1 MGLAPYGEPKYED
14 LIKSHLIDIKADGSF
29 KLDMSYFDYC
39 IGLTMTNSKF
49 NNLFGGPPRK
59 PEAELSQREM
69 DLAASVQKVTEEV
82 IVKLAKN
89 IASETGDKN
98 LCLAGGVALNCVA
111 NGKILKEKK
120 MLPTKLTEVAKSTPK
135 SMLGRTTKIN
145 EFDLSLVL
153 QQQAILIQSGLPLE
167 DAMRMTIEQAETD
180 RQKRMVESWR
190 SEIIEG
196 RSFSEAM
203 RLSPYK
209 IPESVLAGVGVGEES
224 GHLHTVL
231 SRLAED
237 IETSAENKKTVTR
250 ALIYPATLLGA
261 SMLVVSMMMVWVV
274 PKITAIF
281 ISSNRELPT
290 ITKIIIAISDFTQ
303 QYGLYLLLL
312 GLILGGTIS
321 SVGQR
326 KEDLLVDSLVE
337 RVNKEK
343 IEEVILATSATV
355 EGQTTAYYVQDSLK
369 GIEVKITKLAQGLPV
384 GGEIESLDDG
394 TLFSAF
400 KNRSNLI
407 SNSD

>member
-1 MGLAPYGEPKYED
+1 MPT
-14 LIKSHLIDIKADGSF
+14 
-29 KLDMSYFDYC
+29 FDY
-39 IGLTMTNSKF
+39 
-49 NNLFGGPPRK
+49 
-59 PEAELSQREM
+59 
-69 DLAASVQKVTEEV
+69 AAYDISG
-82 IVKLAKN
+82 KLVDGVVSAD
-89 IASETGDKN
+89 SERH
-98 LCLAGGVALNCVA
+98 ARR
-111 NGKILKEKK
+111 ILKERKL
-120 MLPTKLTEVAKSTPK
+120 LPSKLSEVAKSSPK
-135 SMLGRTTKIN
+135 SKLGRTTKVN

-203 RLSPYK
+203 RRSPYK

-231 SRLAED
+231 MRLAED

-303 QYGLYLLLL
+303 QYGLYLLLF

-321 SVGQR
+321 WLLRNDGRR
-326 KEDLLVDSLVE
+326 KRWHQVVL
-337 RVNKEK
+337 
-343 IEEVILATSATV
+343 
-355 EGQTTAYYVQDSLK
+355 
-369 GIEVKITKLAQGLPV
+369 GLP
-384 GGEIESLDDG
+384 GLGRWTTMANIADWSRSLG
-394 TLFSAF
+394 VLLGNGVPALAALKISSAVV
-400 KNRSNLI
+400 SNLYLRGKMEQVTESMRRGVSLQKALEENKVGSGFLVHMVGSGEASSELDKMLMRVSEYYSLRLANAVEVFLKLI
-407 SNSD
+407 NPVLIIFMGGIILSVVAAVMLPIMDMGNMV